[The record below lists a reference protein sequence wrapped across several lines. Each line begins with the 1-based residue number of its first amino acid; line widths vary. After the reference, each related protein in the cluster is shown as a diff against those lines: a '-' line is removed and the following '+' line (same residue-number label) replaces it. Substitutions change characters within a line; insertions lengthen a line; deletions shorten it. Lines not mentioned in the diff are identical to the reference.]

1 MHLLKDAF
9 GSDCGRWICPIDI
22 WTDRYEH
29 LCLSFYDIGYD
40 REYVDAIIMDPKG
53 VLGILDANS

>member
-1 MHLLKDAF
+1 L
-9 GSDCGRWICPIDI
+9 CP
-22 WTDRYEH
+22 
-29 LCLSFYDIGYD
+29 SFYDIGYD